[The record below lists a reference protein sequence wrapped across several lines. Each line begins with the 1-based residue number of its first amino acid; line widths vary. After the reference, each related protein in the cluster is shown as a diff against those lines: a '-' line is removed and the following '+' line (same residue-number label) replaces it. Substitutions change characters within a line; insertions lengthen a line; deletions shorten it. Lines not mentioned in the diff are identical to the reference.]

1 MVKSK
6 KLTQCHKEQK
16 KKTTIEQ
23 FEKFLKGRLE
33 KSSLQINENVK
44 RGRAAMTQ
52 LNKNR
57 LKLKSSDLP
66 VSPSYLCPMCT
77 KMYNTVSLE
86 PICLPC
92 GHSICRS
99 CLLNLKHS
107 LFSGNCPFDSKE
119 FYYIE
124 GLLPVNYALL
134 NSSMDPFGH
143 ICPNHRLSVLAFC
156 MEDWSLLC
164 GKCFFSHNT
173 HECIEL
179 DSHTADELAEN
190 QLTKVK
196 ILEEKLKKMLIMW
209 EVYKDLLAKNEKII
223 KDTINNHVINVRKIE
238 SELILEI
245 HSRTDRIV
253 NCILEYQE
261 IVVAKGADNANDVI
275 ECIKYHLKCAES
287 LKGMFSL
294 LNICEKLS
302 LYINQG
308 AEYAVPVEIVMKDIM
323 KRFDE
328 EINYQDLILSGTCGT
343 T

>member
-6 KLTQCHKEQK
+6 KLTQCHKEK
-16 KKTTIEQ
+16 KKTTTIEQ
-23 FEKFLKGRLE
+23 FEKLLKGRLE
-33 KSSLQINENVK
+33 NTSLQIHENMK
-44 RGRAAMTQ
+44 RGRATMTQ

-66 VSPSYLCPMCT
+66 ISPCYLCPLCT

-86 PICLPC
+86 PILLPC
-92 GHSICRS
+92 GHSICRP

-134 NSSMDPFGH
+134 NSSMDPFSH
-143 ICPNHRLSVLAFC
+143 ICPSHRLSVLGFC
-156 MEDWSLLC
+156 IDDWSLMC

-173 HECIEL
+173 HDCIEL
-179 DSHTADELAEN
+179 DSLMADELAEK
-190 QLTKVK
+190 QLMKVK
-196 ILEEKLKKMLIMW
+196 ILEEKLKKMLIAW
-209 EVYKDLLAKNEKII
+209 EVYKDLIAKNEEII
-223 KDTINNHVINVRKIE
+223 KDIISSHAKNVRKIE

-245 HSRTDRIV
+245 HSRTDKIIQ
-253 NCILEYQE
+253 CILEYQE
-261 IVVAKGADNANDVI
+261 IIVAKAADNAKDVI
-275 ECIKYHLKCAES
+275 ECIKYHLNCTES

-294 LNICEKLS
+294 LDICEKLS

-308 AEYAVPVEIVMKDIM
+308 VEYSVPVEIVMKDIM
-323 KRFDE
+323 MRFDE
-328 EINYQDLILSGTCGT
+328 EINYRDLILGGTCGT